1 MDELTTL
8 GLNYNKC
15 PRCGQM
21 ALPRTGPCVRCGHRV
36 PVSGPGAPGQ
46 IAGYATGPGCGGTT
60 PYTAGQ
66 TAAQPAGYPQRMC
79 AQHPAVPAVVTC
91 MVCGSPICQTCD
103 FALAGN
109 THVCPRC
116 IAQKDKGPT
125 GKRKL
130 LIAATF
136 AIAVWGTLGLVLLF
150 SGALVNASKDKQSEE
165 ALGVAIHLLL
175 FIPSLIGLGLSIAT
189 FDRRLP
195 NPASLWIAALW
206 NGLIFTVLLILVII
220 GLVSQ
225 A

>member
-8 GLNYNKC
+8 GLNYDKC

-36 PVSGPGAPGQ
+36 PVSGPGQ
-46 IAGYATGPGCGGTT
+46 VAGYAASTGYGATA
-60 PYTAGQ
+60 PYPAGQ

-103 FALAGN
+103 FAFAGN

-116 IAQKDKGPT
+116 IATKDKGPT

-130 LIAATF
+130 LIAATYG
-136 AIAVWGTLGLVLLF
+136 IALWGTVGLVLLF
-150 SGALVNASKDKQSEE
+150 AGVLTGAFRDKSSEE
-165 ALGVAIHLLL
+165 ALGIAIHMLL
-175 FIPSLIGLGLSIAT
+175 FIPSLIGVGLSIAS